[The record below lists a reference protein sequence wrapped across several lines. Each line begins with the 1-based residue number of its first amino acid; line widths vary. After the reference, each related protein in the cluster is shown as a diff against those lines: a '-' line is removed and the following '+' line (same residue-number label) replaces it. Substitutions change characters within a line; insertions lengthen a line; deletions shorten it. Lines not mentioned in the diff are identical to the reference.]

1 MECYNTVFGLNGLGF
16 NDYFEYYKL
25 KNARANHPYKMQT
38 KSPKVISVKYSFFVR
53 IIKDWNNLPN
63 HLCVNKFKI
72 GLKKVDEQ
80 LMT

>member
-1 MECYNTVFGLNGLGF
+1 MECYNTVFGLNGLDF

-38 KSPKVISVKYSFFVR
+38 KSTYSLFVR
-53 IIKDWNNLPN
+53 IIKDWNNLAN
-63 HLCVNKFKI
+63 HLYVNKFNKCW
-72 GLKKVDEQ
+72 KKVDEQ

>member
-1 MECYNTVFGLNGLGF
+1 MECYNTVFGLNGLDF
-16 NDYFEYYKL
+16 NDYFEYYKF

-38 KSPKVISVKYSFFVR
+38 KSKYSLFVR

-63 HLCVNKFKI
+63 HLYVNKFKKCW
-72 GLKKVDEQ
+72 KKVDEQ